1 MIQNVQT
8 TELAININVLIL
20 VKVDCLAAKVLNAL
34 QLAIVQ
40 FANVPLD
47 GVEIHQL
54 NVFSVS

>member
-8 TELAININVLIL
+8 TELAINISVLIL
-20 VKVDCLAAKVLNAL
+20 VKVDCHVEKVLSAL

-40 FANVPLD
+40 FANVQLD

-54 NVFSVS
+54 NVFNVS